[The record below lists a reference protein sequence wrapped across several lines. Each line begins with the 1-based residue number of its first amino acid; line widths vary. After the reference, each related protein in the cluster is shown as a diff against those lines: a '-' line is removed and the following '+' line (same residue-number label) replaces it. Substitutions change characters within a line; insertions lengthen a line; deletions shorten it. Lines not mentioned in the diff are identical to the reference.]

1 MINKVILFSILTF
14 GIPFSVNAS
23 NTIFKCV
30 NPSDGSVTYLN
41 TFEGNSGKCKQTD
54 LATIDKLSTVSSMGR
69 TQIRSTTGTA
79 SSITVTNDQVIRDA
93 KRELILNKELTS
105 EKEQLN
111 IVNNMLKNVNANDK
125 EQLNKLKEM
134 QQTHQ
139 RNINSLQ
146 KELGVA
152 KANASKPVT
161 NTVTKVNPPK
171 ELKVINT
178 LSDNNG
184 EVIKMKETSVVNNS
198 NNQGILPVTLPQE
211 NTEEESLSVVNNNLN
226 IEEKEIEPPVVKE
239 PPREKTLQEKLNDFA
254 YSYKELFK

>member
-1 MINKVILFSILTF
+1 MIKQTILLCIFTL
-14 GIPFSVNAS
+14 GVPFSVNAS

-69 TQIRSTTGTA
+69 TTSRTTTGTA
-79 SSITVTNDQVIRDA
+79 SSVTVTNEQVIRDA

-105 EKEQLN
+105 EKDQLTV
-111 IVNNMLKNVNANDK
+111 INNMLKNVNTNDK
-125 EQLNKLKEM
+125 EQFNKLKEM

-146 KELGVA
+146 KELGLA
-152 KANASKPVT
+152 KTVSSKPVPT
-161 NTVTKVNPPK
+161 SVSKTVPPK

-184 EVIKMKETSVVNNS
+184 DEIKMKETSVVNNS
-198 NNQGILPVTLPQE
+198 TNQGALPVSLPSVEEALPIEKKNVLEEKQTESILP
-211 NTEEESLSVVNNNLN
+211 
-226 IEEKEIEPPVVKE
+226 KEDIK
-239 PPREKTLQEKLNDFA
+239 EKTLQQKLNDFA

>member
-1 MINKVILFSILTF
+1 MIKQTILLCIFTL
-14 GIPFSVNAS
+14 GVPFSVNAS

-69 TQIRSTTGTA
+69 TTSRTTTGTA
-79 SSITVTNDQVIRDA
+79 SSVTVTNEQVIRDA

-105 EKEQLN
+105 EKDQLTV
-111 IVNNMLKNVNANDK
+111 INNMLKNVNTNDK
-125 EQLNKLKEM
+125 EQFNKLKEM

-146 KELGVA
+146 KELGLA
-152 KANASKPVT
+152 KTASAKPAPTLVSK
-161 NTVTKVNPPK
+161 TVPPK

-184 EVIKMKETSVVNNS
+184 DEIKMKETSVVNNS
-198 NNQGILPVTLPQE
+198 TNQGALPVSLPSVEEALPIEKKNVLEEKQTESILP
-211 NTEEESLSVVNNNLN
+211 
-226 IEEKEIEPPVVKE
+226 KEDIK
-239 PPREKTLQEKLNDFA
+239 EKTLQQKLNDFA